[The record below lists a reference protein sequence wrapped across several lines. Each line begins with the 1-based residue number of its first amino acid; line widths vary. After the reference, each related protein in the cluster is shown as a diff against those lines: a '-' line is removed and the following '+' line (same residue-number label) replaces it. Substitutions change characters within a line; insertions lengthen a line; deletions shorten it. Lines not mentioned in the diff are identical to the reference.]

1 MSDYEWN
8 CIRFFSWPFLYT
20 TNSYWRVL
28 KLSMNILLKGKIRK
42 IIHFVLWF
50 IKEGC
55 KQYVRQM
62 LYISF
67 MFYIDT
73 GWSINNKYTLQ
84 QIMILIEIQKNPS
97 KLYGRHIQVYSICWK
112 LVEMVGYCWFLQP
125 NHEFDRS
132 PKRLG
137 KCIRES
143 IY

>member
-28 KLSMNILLKGKIRK
+28 KLSMNILLKDKIRK
-42 IIHFVLWF
+42 IIQFVLWF
-50 IKEGC
+50 IKDPW

-84 QIMILIEIQKNPS
+84 QIMILIEIQKIHPNCMAGIFRYIAFVGNWWKWSDIAGSYNPITNLIDHQS
-97 KLYGRHIQVYSICWK
+97 VWEN
-112 LVEMVGYCWFLQP
+112 V
-125 NHEFDRS
+125 
-132 PKRLG
+132 
-137 KCIRES
+137 
-143 IY
+143 